1 VVVLIAMTAF
11 EAVPGVNAVRDRSV
25 AHAVAAAA

>member
-1 VVVLIAMTAF
+1 MTAF